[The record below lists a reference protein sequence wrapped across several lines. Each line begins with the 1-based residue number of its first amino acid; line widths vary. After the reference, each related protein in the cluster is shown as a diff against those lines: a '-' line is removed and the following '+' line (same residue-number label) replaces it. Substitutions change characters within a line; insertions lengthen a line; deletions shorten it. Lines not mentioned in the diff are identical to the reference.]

1 MIHTMVDLID
11 PTLRSS
17 NAYRARKKIAYTVS
31 VKYIFLILAFIC
43 ICFSIFVITQS
54 TLDTTAQDTIK
65 VNPTLKKEPGSESPT
80 GRIPSIPKTPQQ
92 N

>member
-1 MIHTMVDLID
+1 MVDLID

-17 NAYRARKKIAYTVS
+17 NAYKTRKSFAFTTSI
-31 VKYIFLILAFIC
+31 KYITLILIFIC
-43 ICFSIFVITQS
+43 IAYFMVLIVRSN
-54 TLDTTAQDTIK
+54 LDTKAQNTIE
-65 VNPTLKKEPGSESPT
+65 VSPTLNTEPGSESPT